1 MRQDK
6 MRFFRQGGTAEIEHL
21 LSDRVQKPRSV
32 LAPGARIKMN
42 VVPMFLG
49 VFIPWGTYIFCC
61 GLTSFSLNYSNPSLV
76 RGLLALVFAVWVGAI
91 LAAVWARHRNPD
103 PTWVTYLAL
112 VVGIAAIAGTMCGE
126 VSFSTLSGHYY
137 RIRDLKVVS
146 DVDASFTPGKNLL
159 DAGIVHFA
167 PGNHFDDLRTWHFK
181 YGSTWCVAPLVTN
194 RTAPLAG
201 SYDFWIVGKDCCSH
215 EASDFRCGA
224 WYSARAP
231 TGVRV
236 VDDDDLAMYRLA
248 VQQAQSLYD
257 ITAANPVFLTWHDD
271 PEAEV
276 SSWSMRAYK
285 RYLEQ
290 VWFALACSFFAM
302 CMATVRFSFLGRGQP
317 ACTSNLQGDF
327 AKEAPHV

>member
-6 MRFFRQGGTAEIEHL
+6 MRFFRQGGSGEVEHL

-32 LAPGARIKMN
+32 FTPGARIKMN

-49 VFIPWGTYIFCC
+49 VFIPWGIYIFCC

-76 RGLLALVFAVWVGAI
+76 RGLLALVFAAWVGSI
-91 LAAVWARHRNPD
+91 FAAVWARHRIHD

-112 VVGIAAIAGTMCGE
+112 VIGIAAIAGTICGE

-146 DVDASFTPGKNLL
+146 DVDASFTAGKNLL

-167 PGNHFDDLRTWHFK
+167 PGNHFDDLRTWHFT

-194 RTAPLAG
+194 RTVPLAG
-201 SYDFWIVGKDCCSH
+201 SYDFWIVGRDCCSLA
-215 EASDFRCGA
+215 ASDFRCGD

-236 VDDDDLAMYRLA
+236 VDDDDLANYRLA
-248 VQQAQSLYD
+248 VQQAESLYD
-257 ITAANPVFLTWHDD
+257 ITAANPVFLTWHAD

-276 SSWSMRAYK
+276 SSWALRAYK
-285 RYLEQ
+285 RYNEQ
-290 VWFALACSFFAM
+290 VWFALVCSLFAV
-302 CMATVRFSFLGRGQP
+302 CLATVRFSFIGRGQP
-317 ACTSNLQGDF
+317 AC
-327 AKEAPHV
+327 EAPCV